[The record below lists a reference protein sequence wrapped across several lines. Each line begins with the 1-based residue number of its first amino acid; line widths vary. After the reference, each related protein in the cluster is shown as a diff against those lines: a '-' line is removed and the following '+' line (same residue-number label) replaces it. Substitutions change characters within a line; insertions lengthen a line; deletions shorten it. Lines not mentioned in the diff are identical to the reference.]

1 MENTAEQKK
10 ATVLV
15 LDDEALV
22 ADMTRKLLE
31 KQGYAVLSATTP
43 GEAINMATE
52 FDGRIDLFLT
62 DVGLPGMSVDEVQKR
77 VKEIHPDAKV
87 LYISAYSKKSLEAE
101 GLDINRE
108 DVIQK
113 PLSMQNLSEK
123 VRQTLN
129 P

>member
-1 MENTAEQKK
+1 MQNTAEQKK

-22 ADMTRKLLE
+22 ADMTQKQLE
-31 KQGYAVLSATTP
+31 KQGYNVLTATNP
-43 GEAINMATE
+43 AEAINIAAE
-52 FDGRIDLFLT
+52 FAGKIDLLLT
-62 DVGLPGMSVDEVQKR
+62 DVGLPGMSVDEVQRKI
-77 VKEIHPDAKV
+77 KEIHPDAKV

-101 GLDINRE
+101 GLEVSRE